1 MLWLLLLLPSF
12 PSFFFVYSFYFIV
25 FVLFEIL
32 LFLYLQLAMST
43 FTIYIFWMRCFFC
56 HFMNSRKSFD
66 DSTKKNVFRSASKG
80 LFEGS
85 LTGHR
90 STLVEV
96 REFCVQAPTD
106 PVAVSGAL
114 VNLSGFRHWW
124 WGSYLYLE
132 TQPCFLRL
140 FFEGLGSQDSSRTGP
155 KKSLNH
161 QAQAR
166 KKWKRTFGI

>member
-12 PSFFFVYSFYFIV
+12 LSFFFVYSFYFIV
-25 FVLFEIL
+25 SVLFEIL

-43 FTIYIFWMRCFFC
+43 FTIYIFWMRRFFC
-56 HFMNSRKSFD
+56 HFMNSRKSLD
-66 DSTKKNVFRSASKG
+66 DSTKKNVFRRASKG

-85 LTGHR
+85 LTGHL

-114 VNLSGFRHWW
+114 VNLLGKRHWW
-124 WGSYLYLE
+124 WGYI
-132 TQPCFLRL
+132 FIFGDAAM
-140 FFEGLGSQDSSRTGP
+140 FFEVVFWRIGKPGL
-155 KKSLNH
+155 
-161 QAQAR
+161 
-166 KKWKRTFGI
+166 